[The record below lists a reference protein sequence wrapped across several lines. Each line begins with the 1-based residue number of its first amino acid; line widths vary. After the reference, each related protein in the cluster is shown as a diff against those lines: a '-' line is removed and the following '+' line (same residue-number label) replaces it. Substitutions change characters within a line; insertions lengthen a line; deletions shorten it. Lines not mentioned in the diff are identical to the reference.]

1 MMAWAVAGA
10 RRYLQ
15 SLYRTSRLDALL
27 GKHAEMLLEVKNLDS
42 DMQARRPS

>member
-1 MMAWAVAGA
+1 MPG
-10 RRYLQ
+10 RYLQ

-42 DMQARRPS
+42 DMQARRTHFHGTPQ